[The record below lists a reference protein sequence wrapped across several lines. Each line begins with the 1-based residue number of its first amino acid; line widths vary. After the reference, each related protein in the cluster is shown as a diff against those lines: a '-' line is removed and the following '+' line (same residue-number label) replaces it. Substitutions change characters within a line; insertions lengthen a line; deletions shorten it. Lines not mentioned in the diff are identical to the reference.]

1 MEKQCAFCGDTFT
14 PDIRNRRKS
23 KYCSGK
29 DCRRKHWR
37 KLNPE
42 MDKAQQE
49 RVREKRKSDPERYA
63 IHKLKGRV
71 SNKTPDRRYLHC
83 KRGAVVRK
91 IQFFL
96 TKEQFMTLWQKDCH
110 YCGEKIDEIGIDRID
125 NSKGYS
131 IENCV
136 PCCIDCNKM
145 KMTKTVEQF
154 LRKCEIIV
162 SRVQAYDT
170 KAIR

>member
-1 MEKQCAFCGDTFT
+1 MDKCLLCGAEF
-14 PDIRNRRKS
+14 PPMFSGK
-23 KYCSGK
+23 KKVYCSRICLK
-29 DCRRKHWR
+29 RHWR
-37 KLNPE
+37 KMNPE
-42 MDKAQQE
+42 MDKAQQR
-49 RVREKRKSDPERYA
+49 RVREKRKNDPERYA
-63 IHKLKGRV
+63 IHKAKENALHSSPLGRLQHYR
-71 SNKTPDRRYLHC
+71 SRAKKTNLE
-83 KRGAVVRK
+83 
-91 IQFFL
+91 FL
-96 TKEQFMTLWQKDCH
+96 LTEEQFLSFWEKPCH
-110 YCGEKIDEIGIDRID
+110 YCGEKINGIGIDRID

-162 SRVQAYDT
+162 SRVQTYDP